1 MRIAVATDLSQES
14 GIAAKRAEELASAL
28 GAQLEI
34 LYVLEP
40 DFWDAGGSDGLV
52 AGLMSASPVE
62 ESKGHVLDDADI
74 TIKVTSEVNTFVSQ
88 WLETKPGVVLLEGRA
103 DREIARHTRD
113 HDFLVVGAPANTVT
127 RFGLGSVAERL
138 CHRPHTRTLVV
149 REGGDPLH
157 WVVTVDFSKQTNAFV
172 YEVMKLATARKA
184 KVDLLHVVP
193 APVPMGADLAASVA
207 VPYESLSMTAL
218 REWAEE
224 QMKTVGEYARSLS
237 DVPITTHL
245 RAGYPVLGIQAFVEE
260 TGAGMVVMGSHG
272 RGKLEDVL
280 LGSVAWG
287 VVKKMPTSVLLLPS

>member
-40 DFWDAGGSDGLV
+40 EFWSAGGSDGLL
-52 AGLMSASPVE
+52 AGILSASPVE
-62 ESKGHVLDDADI
+62 EGSGNLLDDPDI
-74 TIKVTSEVNTFVSQ
+74 ALNVTAEVNAFVSQ
-88 WLETKPGVVLLEGRA
+88 WLTSNPSIALLQGRA
-103 DREIARHTRD
+103 DREIARHTQD
-113 HDFLVVGAPANTVT
+113 HEFLVVGAPATTVT
-127 RFGLGSVAERL
+127 RFGLGSVVERL

-172 YEVMKLATARKA
+172 SEVMKLAAVCKA
-184 KVDLLHVVP
+184 SVDLLHVVP

-207 VPYESLSMTAL
+207 APYESLSMTAL
-218 REWAEE
+218 REWAQE
-224 QMKTVGEYARSLS
+224 QMKTVEELAKSVS
-237 DVPITTHL
+237 NAPVKTHL

-287 VVKKMPTSVLLLPS
+287 VVKRMPTSVLLLPS